1 MERIWVLFSDGDVAM
16 VKELMDEFEEKGAV
30 KVPESLSNKVR
41 YTWPW
46 NQTHVSWWIRK
57 INTPKN
63 YSNNVNNYRGNWL

>member
-41 YTWPW
+41 YT
-46 NQTHVSWWIRK
+46 
-57 INTPKN
+57 
-63 YSNNVNNYRGNWL
+63 